1 MNIAYAQIM
10 TSDDPLQSIIRP
22 GMLPEALKARGAVAA
37 AIVNT
42 KLYGILPFARALK
55 SAGIRPVIGL
65 TVQIETEAG
74 VLPAFMYAKD
84 DGGYQNLLKMTSA
97 LSVKDRDTLPL
108 SWMKAYSRGCLLVVD
123 PAMMQTGDPSGAMK
137 NVIETGGPDRILVGI
152 SRPGGIRHAEEQSW
166 IGFAEKEGLTLCA
179 VAVAR
184 YLHGEDAFAYRVARL
199 IDEGGK
205 LSENDL
211 ANLPEAELTMPEELL
226 GRFADHPEWLEAT
239 AGLLMSCSNTIPE
252 SERLMPKFP
261 VGEGGTA
268 DGRLRMD
275 CMEGLRKR
283 LGSVPERY
291 EARLN
296 HELDVISS
304 MGYSDYFLITADF
317 IAYAAS
323 KGILTGPGRGSSAGS
338 LVAYALGITD
348 VDPIAYGLIFERF
361 LNPERVSMPDI
372 DVDFADHRRHEV
384 IEYVAEKYGR
394 DHVAQI
400 ITFGTL
406 SARAAARST
415 ARVFGFPEAE
425 QREISKMI
433 PGRPGMTLAEASAP
447 GTPLARWAE
456 AAPNRQKW
464 LSAALAL
471 EGIPRNASTHAAGV
485 VLSPVPLVDAV
496 PLTSGSEGIYLT
508 QWPMKE
514 VEERGLLKMDFLGLR
529 NLTLL
534 DRIRSMIRYDRNVY
548 LDFGKIPL
556 DDPETI
562 RLFQA
567 GDMTGVFQ
575 FESPGMRDTLR
586 KLKPEQFRDIYAI
599 NALYRPGPMD
609 NIPVFERRMHG
620 RERVPSIHPDI
631 DPILEETYGIIVY
644 QEQIMQIAVQMAGFT
659 MGEADILRRAVSK
672 KKRDV
677 LEREREHFVR
687 GAESRGYDR
696 GSAVKVYEYIV
707 RFADYGFPKSHA
719 VAYSLISFRLA
730 YLKAHEPAYFYAALL
745 SQAAGDADRVSKLV
759 SEIRMK
765 GIRILPPSVKK
776 SGYACRVED
785 GAIRYGLSGIKGVPA
800 PFIRKLLDARKQ
812 SDPWEDLFGMA
823 VALSGAH
830 FTRTAAE
837 PLARSGAMDDFH
849 PDRAV
854 LLASIGAAE
863 TYANLVRPAEED
875 DLFGG
880 DAASFGRQKYSEAG
894 TLPEALKLQYER
906 DTLGF
911 YISEHPAAR
920 LKADRNGTFADVAA
934 LGGGSGRV
942 RVAGIVTDI
951 KRIRTKK
958 GEAMAFFKLQDDTGE
973 VECTLFP
980 KEYAAFNRLLAEEAG
995 IRLSGQAEM
1004 RNGRLQLIV
1013 KNIEG

>member
-1 MNIAYAQIM
+1 MDIAYAQIM
-10 TSDDPLQSIIRP
+10 TSDDPLQSIIRT
-22 GMLPEALKARGAVAA
+22 GMLPAALKERRAAAA

-42 KLYGILPFARALK
+42 KLYGVLPFARAVK
-55 SAGIRPVIGL
+55 AAGIRPVIGL
-65 TVQIETEAG
+65 SVQIETEAG
-74 VLPAFMYAKD
+74 VLPAFIYAKD
-84 DGGYQNLLKMTSA
+84 DGGYQNLLKMSSA
-97 LSVKDRDTLPL
+97 LSVRERDTLPL
-108 SWMKAYSRGCLLVVD
+108 TWMRAYGRGCLVVFD
-123 PAMMQTGDPSGAMK
+123 PGAMAEGDPMDAMRQALGS
-137 NVIETGGPDRILVGI
+137 GGPDRVWVGI
-152 SRPGGIRHAEEQSW
+152 SRPANRANPD
-166 IGFAEKEGLTLCA
+166 EGLWTEFADSSGLAVCA

-184 YLHGEDAFAYRVARL
+184 YLRPADAFAYRVARL

-205 LSENDL
+205 LSEKSLADL
-211 ANLPEAELTMPEELL
+211 PDSRLPMPDDLL
-226 GRFADHPEWLEAT
+226 ERFGDHPEWLEAT
-239 AGLLMSCSNTIPE
+239 YELLMSCSDTVPE
-252 SERLMPKFP
+252 AERLMPKYP
-261 VGEGGTA
+261 LGEGETA
-268 DGRLRMD
+268 DGRLRSD
-275 CMEGLRKR
+275 CLDGLRER
-283 LGSVPERY
+283 LGSVPAIYGERL
-291 EARLN
+291 E
-296 HELDVISS
+296 HELDVIFS

-317 IAYAAS
+317 ISHAAS

-338 LVAYALGITD
+338 LVAYALRITD

-433 PGRPGMTLAEASAP
+433 PGRPGMTLMQAAAP
-447 GTPLARWAE
+447 GSPLARWTESAE
-456 AAPNRQKW
+456 LRQKW
-464 LSAALAL
+464 LKAALAL

-485 VLSPVPLVDAV
+485 VLSPVPLVEAV
-496 PLTSGSEGIYLT
+496 PLTGGSEGIYLT

-534 DRIRSMIRYDRNVY
+534 DRIRSMIRYDRNLE

-556 DDPETI
+556 DDPATI
-562 RLFQA
+562 QLFQS
-567 GDMTGVFQ
+567 GDMTGIFQ
-575 FESPGMRDTLR
+575 FESAGMRDTLR
-586 KLKPEQFRDIYAI
+586 KLKPERFSDIYAI

-609 NIPVFERRMHG
+609 NIPLFERRMHG
-620 RERVPSIHPDI
+620 KERVPLIHPDI
-631 DPILEETYGIIVY
+631 DPILKETYGIIVY
-644 QEQIMQIAVQMAGFT
+644 QEQIMQIAVRMAGFT

-672 KKRDV
+672 KKREI

-696 GSAVKVYEYIV
+696 RSATMVYDYIV

-759 SEIRMK
+759 GEIRSK
-765 GIRILPPSVKK
+765 GIRILPPSVLK

-800 PFIRKLLDARKQ
+800 PFIRKLLDARKRTGQ
-812 SDPWEDLFGMA
+812 WEDLFDMA

-830 FTRTAAE
+830 FTRGAAE
-837 PLARSGAMDDFH
+837 PLARSGALDDFH

-854 LLASIGAAE
+854 LLASIAAAE

-880 DAASFGRQKYSEAG
+880 DTASFGRQKYSEAG

-911 YISEHPAAR
+911 YVSQHPAAR
-920 LKADRNGTFADVAA
+920 LKAQSQGQYADIAA
-934 LGGGSGRV
+934 LGGDSGRV
-942 RVAGIVTDI
+942 HVAGIIDDI

-958 GEAMAFFKLQDDTGE
+958 GEAMAFFRLQDDTGE
-973 VECTLFP
+973 VECTVFP
-980 KEYAAFNRLLAEEAG
+980 KEYATFNRLLNDGAG
-995 IRLSGQAEM
+995 IRLSGHAEM
-1004 RNGRLQLIV
+1004 RNGRLQVIV
-1013 KNIEG
+1013 KNIES

>member
-22 GMLPEALKARGAVAA
+22 GMLPEALRARGAVAA

-42 KLYGILPFARALK
+42 KLYGILPFARALE

-74 VLPAFMYAKD
+74 VLPAFIYAKD
-84 DGGYQNLLKMTSA
+84 DGGYRNLLKMSSA
-97 LSVKDRDTLPL
+97 LSVKDRVELPL
-108 SWMKAYSRGCLLVVD
+108 SWLKAYSRGCLLVAD
-123 PAMMQTGDPSGAMK
+123 PASMVGGDPVKALGALLGS
-137 NVIETGGPDRILVGI
+137 GGPDRVFIGI
-152 SRPGGIRHAEEQSW
+152 SRPGGMRHADEESW
-166 IGFAEKEGLTLCA
+166 IRFAEGEGLTVCA
-179 VAVAR
+179 TAVAR
-184 YLHGEDAFAYRVARL
+184 YLNREDAFSYRVARL

-205 LSENDL
+205 LSDNDL
-211 ANLPEAELTMPEELL
+211 ADLPEAELPMPADLL
-226 GRFADHPEWLEAT
+226 ERFSDHPEWLEAT
-239 AGLLMSCSNTIPE
+239 ADYLMSCSNTVPE
-252 SERLMPKFP
+252 AERLMPRYTLRE
-261 VGEGGTA
+261 GETA
-268 DGRLRMD
+268 DGRLRQD
-275 CMEGLRKR
+275 CLEGLRNR
-283 LGSVPERY
+283 LGSVPDRY
-291 EARLN
+291 ASRLN

-338 LVAYALGITD
+338 LVAYTLGITD

-384 IEYVAEKYGR
+384 IEYVAGKYGR
-394 DHVAQI
+394 DYVAQI

-433 PGRPGMTLAEASAP
+433 PGRPGMTLAEAAAP
-447 GTPLARWAE
+447 GTHLARWVE
-456 AAPNRQKW
+456 AAPNRQEW
-464 LSAALAL
+464 LRAARAL

-485 VLSPVPLVDAV
+485 VLSPVPLVDVV

-556 DDPETI
+556 NDSATI

-586 KLKPEQFRDIYAI
+586 KLKPERFRDIYAI

-672 KKRDV
+672 KKREV
-677 LEREREHFVR
+677 LEWEREHFVR

-696 GSAVKVYEYIV
+696 GSAVRVYDYIV

-765 GIRILPPSVKK
+765 GIRILPPSVMK

-785 GAIRYGLSGIKGVPA
+785 GGIRYGLSGIKGVPA
-800 PFIRKLLDARKQ
+800 PFIKKLLDARKQ
-812 SDPWEDLFGMA
+812 SEPWEDLFDMA
-823 VALSGAH
+823 AALSGAH
-830 FTRTAAE
+830 FTRGAAE
-837 PLARSGAMDDFH
+837 PLARSGALDDFH

-854 LLASIGAAE
+854 LLASIPAAE
-863 TYANLVRPAEED
+863 TYANLVRPTEED

-880 DAASFGRQKYSEAG
+880 DTASFGRQKYSDAG
-894 TLPEALKLQYER
+894 ALPEALKLQYER

-920 LKADRNGTFADVAA
+920 LKADPNGSFADLAA
-934 LGGGSGRV
+934 LGAGSGRV
-942 RVAGIVTDI
+942 RVAGIITDI

-958 GEAMAFFKLQDDTGE
+958 GEAMAFFSLQDDTGE
-973 VECTLFP
+973 VGCTLFP
-980 KEYAAFNRLLAEEAG
+980 KEYAAFNRLLLEESA
-995 IRLSGQAEM
+995 IRLAGQPEL
-1004 RNGRLQLIV
+1004 RNGRLQLVV